1 MEPFLGQIYIVGF
14 TFAPRGFAT
23 CDGQLLSIAQN
34 TALFSLLG
42 TMYGGNGQT
51 TFALPDLRGRV
62 PIHMGQGS
70 GIPARS
76 QGETGGSAS
85 VTLTTQN
92 MPTHTHSLNAFSE
105 SGNVASPQNAFLA
118 STGALDP
125 EYRTSG
131 TSVQM
136 AAQAISTVGGNQP
149 FNTMPPY
156 LVLNFVIALE
166 GIYPS
171 RN

>member
-1 MEPFLGQIYIVGF
+1 MEPFIGQIFIVGF
-14 TFAPRGFAT
+14 NFAPRYFAT

-42 TMYGGNGQT
+42 TMYGGDGRT

-62 PIHMGQGS
+62 PIHMGEGP

-76 QGETGGSAS
+76 QGENGGSAS

-92 MPTHTHSLNAFSE
+92 MPAHTHSLNAVSE
-105 SGNVASPQNAFLA
+105 SGNVGSPQNALLA
-118 STGALDP
+118 ATGSLDP
-125 EYRTSG
+125 EYRASG
-131 TSVQM
+131 TPVPMS
-136 AAQAISTVGGNQP
+136 AQSIGQAGVSQP

-156 LVLNFVIALE
+156 LVLNYVIALQ
-166 GIYPS
+166 GIFPS